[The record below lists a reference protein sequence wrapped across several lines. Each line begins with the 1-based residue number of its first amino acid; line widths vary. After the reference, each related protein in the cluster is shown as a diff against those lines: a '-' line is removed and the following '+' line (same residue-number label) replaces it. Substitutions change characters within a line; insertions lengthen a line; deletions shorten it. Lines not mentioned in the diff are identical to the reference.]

1 MNNLLLYLIYIIP
14 ISSLIAIIFYF
25 LKLPIV
31 LSYIGSGFILSY
43 FFILDKN
50 FLENLG
56 KLGVILLLFLVGLR
70 LDWSKLKT
78 FSKNILTISILHLLF
93 SSISFFTLLYF
104 LTNLNLLEIIILSI
118 ILSFNSTIFV
128 IKILIEKNEI
138 DSLVG
143 RNVLSILLIQDIISI
158 SLIMLLPLINN
169 QSENIYSIEYKLLG
183 IVFLTFVFFIGQYVS
198 KLIDKFRKNSEL
210 IFLLSFTWLLLF
222 VYISNIFKIS
232 YEIGALLAGIS
243 LSNSKFLIEIS
254 RRFSIIKDLF
264 LIFYF
269 SYLGSIININNSSYK
284 IFIYILFLKIFF
296 LPLLLFYLTNYFKY
310 SKRTSFSSAIYLTQF
325 SEFLIILGGIF
336 LIQYLSILSL
346 LLLSSFIISSIL
358 IYYRD
363 KIYYSI
369 SRFKSNV
376 YISKHKTEDSQIN
389 LENHIIVVGYR
400 RTGYGL
406 VNKLLN
412 YYKNILVIDFNP
424 QIETLLKKLELKYI
438 IGDIFDDETLKI
450 VNFEKARLVIST
462 ITSNEENN
470 YLIFKSKLYKIPIIV
485 TSNDL
490 YDALEFYHKGAD
502 LVIIPKIIAGEK
514 IGELIEI
521 ILKNDLNHKITELR
535 EENIK
540 EINERIKLGYN

>member
-183 IVFLTFVFFIGQYVS
+183 IVFLTFVFFIGKYVS

>member
-158 SLIMLLPLINN
+158 SLIILLPLINN
-169 QSENIYSIEYKLLG
+169 QPENIYFIEYKLLG

-198 KLIDKFRKNSEL
+198 KIIDKFRKNSEL

-222 VYISNIFKIS
+222 VYISNIFRIS

-296 LPLLLFYLTNYFKY
+296 LPLLLFYLMNYFKY

-336 LIQYLSILSL
+336 LTQYLPILSL

-369 SRFKSNV
+369 SRFKSNI
-376 YISKHKTEDSQIN
+376 YISKHKNEDSQIN

-521 ILKNDLNHKITELR
+521 ILKNDINHKITELR

>member
-14 ISSLIAIIFYF
+14 ISSLIAVIFYF

-43 FFILDKN
+43 FFILDKI

-93 SSISFFTLLYF
+93 SSISFFALLYF

-158 SLIMLLPLINN
+158 SLIILLPLINN

-183 IVFLTFVFFIGQYVS
+183 IVFLTFVFFIGKYVS
-198 KLIDKFRKNSEL
+198 RLIDKFRKNSEL
-210 IFLLSFTWLLLF
+210 IFLLSFTWLLLS

-296 LPLLLFYLTNYFKY
+296 LPLLLFYLMNYFKY

-336 LIQYLSILSL
+336 LAQYLSILSL

-358 IYYRD
+358 IYYKD
-363 KIYYSI
+363 KIYIFI
-369 SRFKSNV
+369 SRFRSNT
-376 YISKHKTEDSQIN
+376 YISKHKIEDSQIN

-470 YLIFKSKLYKIPIIV
+470 YLIFKSKLYEIPIIV

-490 YDALEFYHKGAD
+490 YDALEFYQKGAD

-514 IGELIEI
+514 NRRTNRKY
-521 ILKNDLNHKITELR
+521 LKR
-535 EENIK
+535 
-540 EINERIKLGYN
+540 

>member
-14 ISSLIAIIFYF
+14 ISSLIAVIFYF

-43 FFILDKN
+43 FFILDKI

-118 ILSFNSTIFV
+118 ILCFNSTIFV

-143 RNVLSILLIQDIISI
+143 RNVLSILLIQDIISV
-158 SLIMLLPLINN
+158 SLIMLLPLIKN
-169 QSENIYSIEYKLLG
+169 QTEGIYSIEYRLLG
-183 IVFLTFVFFIGQYVS
+183 IVFLTFVFFIGKYVS
-198 KLIDKFRKNSEL
+198 KLIDKFRRNSEL

-269 SYLGSIININNSSYK
+269 SYLGSIINLNNSSYK
-284 IFIYILFLKIFF
+284 IFTYILFLKIFF
-296 LPLLLFYLTNYFKY
+296 LPLLLFYLMNYFKY

-336 LIQYLSILSL
+336 LTRYLSILSL
-346 LLLSSFIISSIL
+346 LLLLSFIISSIL
-358 IYYRD
+358 IYYKD
-363 KIYYSI
+363 KIYNSI
-369 SRFKSNV
+369 SRFRSKI

-406 VNKLLN
+406 INKLLN

-424 QIETLLKKLELKYI
+424 QIENLLKKLELKYI

-490 YDALEFYHKGAD
+490 YDALELYHKGAD

-521 ILKNDLNHKITELR
+521 ILKNDLNYKITELR

>member
-14 ISSLIAIIFYF
+14 ISSLIAVIFYF

-43 FFILDKN
+43 FFILDKI

-78 FSKNILTISILHLLF
+78 FSKNILTISILHILF
-93 SSISFFTLLYF
+93 SSISFFALLYF

-158 SLIMLLPLINN
+158 SLIILLPLIND

-183 IVFLTFVFFIGQYVS
+183 IVFLTFVFFIGKYVS

-296 LPLLLFYLTNYFKY
+296 LPLLLFYLMNYFKY

-336 LIQYLSILSL
+336 LAQYLSILSL

-358 IYYRD
+358 IYYKD
-363 KIYYSI
+363 KIYIFI
-369 SRFKSNV
+369 SRFRSNT
-376 YISKHKTEDSQIN
+376 YISKHKIEDSQIN

-490 YDALEFYHKGAD
+490 YDALEFYQKGAD
-502 LVIIPKIIAGEK
+502 LVIIPKIITGEK
-514 IGELIEI
+514 IGELIKI
-521 ILKNDLNHKITELR
+521 ILKNDLNQKITELR

>member
-14 ISSLIAIIFYF
+14 ISSLIAVIFYF

-43 FFILDKN
+43 FFILDKI

-93 SSISFFTLLYF
+93 SFISFFTLLYF

-158 SLIMLLPLINN
+158 SLIILLPLINS

-183 IVFLTFVFFIGQYVS
+183 IVFLTFVFFIGKYVS

-296 LPLLLFYLTNYFKY
+296 LPLLLFYLMNYFKY

-336 LIQYLSILSL
+336 LAQYLSILSL

-358 IYYRD
+358 IYYKD
-363 KIYYSI
+363 KIYISI
-369 SRFKSNV
+369 SRFRSNT
-376 YISKHKTEDSQIN
+376 YISKHKIEDSQIN

>member
-14 ISSLIAIIFYF
+14 ISSLIAVIFYF

-43 FFILDKN
+43 FFILDKI

-78 FSKNILTISILHLLF
+78 SSKNILTISILHILF
-93 SSISFFTLLYF
+93 ASISFFTLLYF

-158 SLIMLLPLINN
+158 SLIILLPLINN

-183 IVFLTFVFFIGQYVS
+183 IVFLTFVFFIGKYVS

-269 SYLGSIININNSSYK
+269 SYLGSIISINNSSYK

-296 LPLLLFYLTNYFKY
+296 LPLLLFYLMNYFKY

-336 LIQYLSILSL
+336 LAQYLSILSL

-358 IYYRD
+358 IYYKD
-363 KIYYSI
+363 KIYIFI
-369 SRFKSNV
+369 SRFRSNT
-376 YISKHKTEDSQIN
+376 YISKHKIEDSQIN

-450 VNFEKARLVIST
+450 VNFEKARLIIST

-502 LVIIPKIIAGEK
+502 LVIIPKIIAAEK
-514 IGELIEI
+514 IGELIKI

-535 EENIK
+535 EQNIK